1 VQRNGREDK
10 QEDVVEVQ
18 SASPVGEPSVVAGVR
33 RAGCWIRCAAAII
46 DLILL
51 GIPLAV
57 FVSFLS
63 VAIGIST
70 AFLELRPGEPP
81 REILTRFGPTFLFI
95 SLCFFVA
102 TGWIYFASFESSRW
116 RATLGKQLFGLYVG
130 DLRGNPVGFWRA
142 SGRFA
147 SGRLLAHV
155 PVLGSYYFALDCA
168 CAGVTPSKR
177 AIHDMLS
184 GCLVLRENTE
194 RTFVR

>member
-1 VQRNGREDK
+1 ME
-10 QEDVVEVQ
+10 
-18 SASPVGEPSVVAGVR
+18 AGLR
-33 RAGCWIRCAAAII
+33 GAGFWIRCAAGLI

-63 VAIGIST
+63 VAMGIST

-95 SLCFFVA
+95 SLCFFMVM
-102 TGWIYFASFESSRW
+102 GWIYFASFESSQW
-116 RATLGKQLFGLYVG
+116 RATLGKRLLGLYVA
-130 DLRGNPVGFWRA
+130 DARGNPVGFWRA

-147 SGRLLAHV
+147 GGRLLAHV
-155 PVLGSYYFALDCA
+155 PVVGSYYFVVDCV
-168 CAGVTPSKR
+168 CIGVTPSKR

-184 GCLVLRENTE
+184 GCWVLRESVD
-194 RTFVR
+194 RAFVR

>member
-1 VQRNGREDK
+1 
-10 QEDVVEVQ
+10 VEAQ
-18 SASPVGEPSVVAGVR
+18 STGPAGEPSVVAGLR
-33 RAGCWIRCAAAII
+33 HAGFWIRCAAAII

-63 VAIGIST
+63 VAMGIST

-95 SLCFFVA
+95 SLCFFVVM
-102 TGWIYFASFESSRW
+102 GWIYFASFESSRR
-116 RATLGKQLFGLYVG
+116 RATLGKQLFGLYVA
-130 DLRGNPVGFWRA
+130 DMRGNRVGFWRA

-155 PVLGSYYFALDCA
+155 PVLGSYYFAVDCV
-168 CAGVTPSKR
+168 CVGVTPSKR
-177 AIHDMLS
+177 AIHDILS
-184 GCLVLRENTE
+184 GCLVLRENVD
-194 RTFVR
+194 RAFVR